1 MKTVTGVLANR
12 TDAERVARNLES
24 FGVSRKRVTLLFPD
38 ERRATASVPVSP
50 TEQPGMG
57 KALGGVVGAA
67 VGTAG
72 GAHAGMALATAI
84 PGVGPVFAIGALASV
99 ILGAIGAGAGIAA
112 GGALENATTTGLPE
126 DELFVYEDALRK
138 SRSVI
143 IVTAEDDDSAEAI
156 RNFFQAEGVES
167 VDAAR
172 QQWWIGLRSAEQ
184 EHYSS
189 LGKDFSV
196 DEQFY
201 RMGFEAALHARNRC
215 KEYDQMLSEMAV
227 QLEELKGRYPNVDI
241 EEPFR
246 RGYERGRAYYQ
257 NFCNYVKAA

>member
-1 MKTVTGVLANR
+1 MKTVTGVLATR
-12 TDAERVARNLES
+12 ADAEHVAGNLES
-24 FGVSRKRVTLLFPD
+24 IGVSRNRVTLLFPG
-38 ERRATASVPVSP
+38 EPGATASVPVSP

-72 GAHAGMALATAI
+72 GAHAGMALAAAI

-99 ILGAIGAGAGIAA
+99 VLGAAGAGVGVAA

-138 SRSVI
+138 GRSVI

-156 RNFFQAEGVES
+156 RQFLTAEGAES

-184 EHYSS
+184 EHYSP
-189 LGKDFSV
+189 LGRNFNA

-215 KEYDQMLSEMAV
+215 KEYDQMLTELV
-227 QLEELKGRYPNVDI
+227 VELEELKRRYPHDDV

-246 RGYERGRAYYQ
+246 RGYQRGREYYQ
-257 NFCNYVKAA
+257 NICNQVKAA